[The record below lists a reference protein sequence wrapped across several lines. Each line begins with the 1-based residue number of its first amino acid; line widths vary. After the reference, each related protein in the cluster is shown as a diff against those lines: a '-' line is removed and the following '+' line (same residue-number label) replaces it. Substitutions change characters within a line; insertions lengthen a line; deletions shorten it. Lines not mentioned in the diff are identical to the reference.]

1 MGSGTP
7 AGHRGGFLGV
17 TRLRRSTNAS
27 GAVYEGTSGM
37 QRESLMLSRFRPDWK
52 VILVNHFPSLID
64 GSSCVSTSRPCA
76 LYSQKAPSMPCR
88 RPAPHLRQ
96 AWFIRIFR
104 MASLLGGFSLGETDW
119 IGGMFGF
126 WLKMCLHSVI
136 KMGGILRFLFR
147 RRNILTHGYVCAI
160 IILRYRN
167 KCCKEMFRYGKND

>member
-1 MGSGTP
+1 LAKGGRLSEMGSGTP

-27 GAVYEGTSGM
+27 GVVYEGTSGM

-104 MASLLGGFSLGETDW
+104 MPHYWEGFPWGRRIGLGACLA
-119 IGGMFGF
+119 FG
-126 WLKMCLHSVI
+126 
-136 KMGGILRFLFR
+136 
-147 RRNILTHGYVCAI
+147 
-160 IILRYRN
+160 
-167 KCCKEMFRYGKND
+167 